1 MNIITT
7 DTTDTATPRQIA
19 ARKAART
26 RRIRRAAQ
34 AARKALR
41 RAVRGNYQ
49 ERLLT
54 GQQNWS
60 GSDLRGRA
68 AKWGGKY
75 AQSRYGLCARA
86 SRILGMEIAI
96 GLVLIDG
103 RWNRRPVVRM
113 ADNTWACVF
122 RSDEHATIGGG
133 LNE

>member
-1 MNIITT
+1 MDTT
-7 DTTDTATPRQIA
+7 DTIDIIDTATPRQIA

-26 RRIRRAAQ
+26 RRIRRAAK

-75 AQSRYGLCARA
+75 AQSRYKLCARA

-103 RWNRRPVVRM
+103 RWNCRPVVQLPDGTWTGVFP
-113 ADNTWACVF
+113 ADEGKPV
-122 RSDEHATIGGG
+122 R
-133 LNE
+133 L